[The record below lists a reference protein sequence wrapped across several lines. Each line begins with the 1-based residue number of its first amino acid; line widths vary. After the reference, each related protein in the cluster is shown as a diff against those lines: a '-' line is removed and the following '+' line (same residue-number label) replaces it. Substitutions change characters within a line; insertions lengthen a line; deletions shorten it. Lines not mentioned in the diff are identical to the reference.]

1 MRQTK
6 LLFLLFLFITIP
18 ATIQAYTQNEIVPKD
33 GLLYQVIDLA
43 NFKLSF
49 VGADPSKSGEITI
62 PATFDDGK
70 GTTFTVTKVG
80 GNENYNCTNITKI
93 NLPEGIT
100 EFGYGSF
107 GGSSLRE
114 VNIPSTVTTIS
125 HTAFYRVITLPKFTV
140 ASGNTKFS
148 SDSDGCLYSYNK
160 EDLYA
165 VPTGINTVGG
175 TYTVNSN
182 VKNIFKC
189 AFTNAKGVKK
199 IVLPANLQSVET
211 GFPSIIASSIEL
223 EAFELTPSSTSPFKV
238 IDGVLFNGNTLSNY
252 PPSKSTKDYIVPAGI
267 TAISERAIEG
277 SLYMET
283 IDLKDVVILST
294 NALYTNHK
302 LKTVTLPANL
312 KLDGVAGAI
321 ANCYNISE
329 YKTPANCVNF
339 EAIDGVV
346 YSKGDHSTLY
356 FFPPAKTV
364 DGGKY
369 TIKNWVKTVEK
380 NAFFGSKTIKELT
393 IPTNILTI
401 NENAFNNMSV
411 LTKVTFD
418 ETSNVQTIGN
428 SAFGQCP
435 VLKEATLPSSLT
447 QLSNIFSLSKNLEV
461 INVPADSKLTT
472 IVANALQSN
481 TKLKHFN
488 FLGACDLTTIG
499 AGAFQNLALLEE
511 FKFPKGVTDIQ
522 NNAFNGCKAMKTAE
536 FADDAIITTI
546 GQGAFADCG
555 LISMSIPKSVT
566 KLDREAFRKCS
577 ALTVVNVSENLTD
590 ISPEAFKYC
599 ENLVDINVDKKN
611 TKYSS
616 VDGYLLTK
624 DKETLVIFPHGKA
637 HVKFTLLPPSITK
650 IGDYAFFECEK
661 LTSVMIPNK
670 VKHIGVRAFSL
681 CKNLKD
687 IAFLCDEP
695 ISPSN
700 IDQRNNYM
708 SFDDGTAGTTNM
720 PANIN
725 IYVRKDLKAQYEA
738 IPFYKDKFK
747 SIQPSF
753 EENGNEYLQ
762 VSPTVV
768 DLLSVKSQNHTFVVP
783 EKTTTNGNLEVA
795 LIGDYAFQT
804 ASNKIKEVVIK
815 NNIEYIGAK
824 AFMTN
829 INDNSSTIENV
840 FFISKTPSKK
850 MLSTTR
856 FELDETGTNYKEF
869 ARTTNIYVKKSVA
882 EKYKK
887 EWKKQRWDTATSMMN
902 DSPEDYQFYNQIDYK
917 IKGTPALTN
926 KLYSTFSREFDV
938 DFGDVDNNNT
948 RLFWDA
954 AKNCPKVIAF
964 TSGEKIGNST
974 IRMKSINL
982 GGDIAKD
989 GLYVPANTGVVL
1001 KAIDGSL
1008 PNDFYYR
1015 IGEDDVWSYT
1025 GSNIVKPVTV
1035 DAKDITDTEDGNTNF
1050 YISNGKAFRVSQA
1063 QQFKTEHKLTIGVHK
1078 AYININVPAGAKLS
1092 LVFDDGETT
1101 GIESIDAADNT
1112 TSVNDDA
1119 YYNLNGQRVLKPT
1132 KGIYIHKGKKVIVK

>member
-1 MRQTK
+1 M
-6 LLFLLFLFITIP
+6 
-18 ATIQAYTQNEIVPKD
+18 QAYTQGEIVKKD
-33 GLLYQVIDLA
+33 GLIYQVIDLGHY
-43 NFKLSF
+43 KLSF
-49 VGADPSKSGEITI
+49 VGTESSVSGTITV
-62 PATFDDGK
+62 PASFNDGK

-93 NLPEGIT
+93 TLPEGIT
-100 EFGYGSF
+100 EIGYGSF
-107 GGSSLRE
+107 GGSSLTE

-125 HTAFYRVITLPKFTV
+125 HTAFYRLRALPKFTV
-140 ASGNTKFS
+140 ASSSTNFS
-148 SDSDGCLYSYNK
+148 SDQNGCLYSKNM

-165 VPTGINTVGG
+165 VPTGITTEHG
-175 TYTVNSN
+175 TYTINN
-182 VKNIFKC
+182 KVKNIFKC

-199 IVLPANLQSVET
+199 IVLPTNLQSVET
-211 GFPSIIASSIEL
+211 GFPSIIALSTEL

-238 IDGVLFNGNTLSNY
+238 IDGVLFNGKTLTNY
-252 PPSKSTKDYIVPAGI
+252 PPSKPTKDYKVPDDI
-267 TAISERAIEG
+267 TNIAERAIEG
-277 SLYMET
+277 SLYMES
-283 IDLKDVVILST
+283 IDLNNVVTLST
-294 NALYTNHK
+294 NALYTDHK

-312 KLDGVAGAI
+312 QVSGTAGAI

-369 TIKNWVKTVEK
+369 TVKDWVKTVEK
-380 NAFFGSKTIKELT
+380 NAFFGSTTIQELT
-393 IPTNILTI
+393 IPTNIQTI
-401 NENAFNNMSV
+401 NENAFNNMKV
-411 LTKVTFD
+411 LTKVTFA

-435 VLKEATLPSSLT
+435 LLKEATLPSSLT
-447 QLSNIFSLSKNLEV
+447 QLTNIFSLSENLET
-461 INVPADSKLTT
+461 INVPAGSKLTT
-472 IVANALQSN
+472 IVPNALQSN

-488 FLGACDLTTIG
+488 FLGDCALTTIG
-499 AGAFQNLALLEE
+499 AGAFQNLAQLQE

-522 NNAFNGCKAMKTAE
+522 NNAFNGCKAMKTAN

-555 LISMSIPKSVT
+555 LTSIDIPKSVT
-566 KLDREAFRKCS
+566 KLEREAF
-577 ALTVVNVSENLTD
+577 
-590 ISPEAFKYC
+590 Y
-599 ENLVDINVDKKN
+599 
-611 TKYSS
+611 
-616 VDGYLLTK
+616 
-624 DKETLVIFPHGKA
+624 H
-637 HVKFTLLPPSITK
+637 
-650 IGDYAFFECEK
+650 
-661 LTSVMIPNK
+661 
-670 VKHIGVRAFSL
+670 

-687 IAFLCDEP
+687 IAFLCDVP
-695 ISPSN
+695 IASSN
-700 IDQRNNYM
+700 IDQRSNYM

-720 PANIN
+720 PKNIN
-725 IYVRKDLKAQYEA
+725 IYVRKDLKAQYDA
-738 IPFYKDKFK
+738 IPFYKKFK

-753 EENGNEYLQ
+753 EESGNEYLQ

-783 EKTTTNGNLEVA
+783 EKTTTNSNLEVA
-795 LIGDYAFQT
+795 LIGDYAFQN
-804 ASNKIKEVVIK
+804 ASSKIKEVVIK

-824 AFMTN
+824 AFMTQIDN
-829 INDNSSTIENV
+829 NSSTIENV

-856 FELDETGTNYKEF
+856 FELDETNDNYKEF
-869 ARTTNIYVKKSVA
+869 ANTTNIYVKKSVA

-887 EWKKQRWDTATSMMN
+887 EWKKQRWDTATGMMK
-902 DSPEDYQFYNQIDYK
+902 DSPDDYQFYKQIDYK

-926 KLYSTFSREFDV
+926 KFYSTFSREFAV
-938 DFGDVDNNNT
+938 DFGDVDNNNK

-964 TSGEKIGNST
+964 TSGEKIGNSV

-1015 IGEDDVWSYT
+1015 IGEEDIWNYT
-1025 GSNIVKPVTV
+1025 GDNIVKPVTI
-1035 DAKDITDTEDGNTNF
+1035 DAKDITDTENGNTNF
-1050 YISNGKAFRVSQA
+1050 YISNGKAFHVSQA
-1063 QQFKTEHKLTIGVHK
+1063 QQFKVENKLTVGVHK

-1101 GIESIDAADNT
+1101 GIESIDAAENT
-1112 TSVNDDA
+1112 ASVNNDA
-1119 YYNLNGQRVLKPT
+1119 YYNLNGQRVLNPT
-1132 KGIYIHKGKKVIVK
+1132 KGVYIHKGKKIIVK

>member
-1 MRQTK
+1 M
-6 LLFLLFLFITIP
+6 
-18 ATIQAYTQNEIVPKD
+18 QAYTQGEIVKKD
-33 GLLYQVIDLA
+33 GLIYQVIDLGHY
-43 NFKLSF
+43 KLSF
-49 VGADPSKSGEITI
+49 VGTESSVSGTITV
-62 PATFDDGK
+62 PASFNDGK

-93 NLPEGIT
+93 TLPEGIT
-100 EFGYGSF
+100 EIGYGSF
-107 GGSSLRE
+107 GGSSLTE

-125 HTAFYRVITLPKFTV
+125 HTAFYRLRALPKFTV
-140 ASGNTKFS
+140 ASSSTNFS
-148 SDSDGCLYSYNK
+148 SDQNGCLYSKNM

-165 VPTGINTVGG
+165 VPTGITTEHG
-175 TYTVNSN
+175 TYTINN
-182 VKNIFKC
+182 KVKNIFKC

-199 IVLPANLQSVET
+199 IVLPTNLQSVET
-211 GFPSIIASSIEL
+211 GFPSIIALSTEL

-238 IDGVLFNGNTLSNY
+238 IDGVLFNGKTLTNY
-252 PPSKSTKDYIVPAGI
+252 PPSKPTKDYKVPDDI
-267 TAISERAIEG
+267 TNIAERAIEG
-277 SLYMET
+277 SLYMES
-283 IDLKDVVILST
+283 IDLNNVVTLST
-294 NALYTNHK
+294 NALYTDHK

-312 KLDGVAGAI
+312 QVPGTAGAI

-369 TIKNWVKTVEK
+369 TVKDWVKTVEK
-380 NAFFGSKTIKELT
+380 NAFFGSTTIQELT
-393 IPTNILTI
+393 IPTNIQTI
-401 NENAFNNMSV
+401 NENAFNNMKV
-411 LTKVTFD
+411 LTKVTFA

-435 VLKEATLPSSLT
+435 LLKEATLPSSLT
-447 QLSNIFSLSKNLEV
+447 QLTNIFSLSENLET
-461 INVPADSKLTT
+461 INVPAGSKLTT
-472 IVANALQSN
+472 IVPNALQSN

-488 FLGACDLTTIG
+488 FLGDCALTTIG
-499 AGAFQNLALLEE
+499 AGAFQNLAQLQE

-522 NNAFNGCKAMKTAE
+522 NNAFNGCKAMKTAN

-555 LISMSIPKSVT
+555 LTSIDIPKSVT
-566 KLDREAFRKCS
+566 KLERE
-577 ALTVVNVSENLTD
+577 
-590 ISPEAFKYC
+590 
-599 ENLVDINVDKKN
+599 
-611 TKYSS
+611 
-616 VDGYLLTK
+616 
-624 DKETLVIFPHGKA
+624 
-637 HVKFTLLPPSITK
+637 
-650 IGDYAFFECEK
+650 
-661 LTSVMIPNK
+661 
-670 VKHIGVRAFSL
+670 AFSL

-687 IAFLCDEP
+687 IAFLCDVP
-695 ISPSN
+695 IASSN
-700 IDQRNNYM
+700 IDQRSNYM

-720 PANIN
+720 PKNIN
-725 IYVRKDLKAQYEA
+725 IYVRKDLKAQYDA
-738 IPFYKDKFK
+738 IPFYKKFK

-753 EENGNEYLQ
+753 EESGNEYLQ

-783 EKTTTNGNLEVA
+783 EKTTTNSNLEVA
-795 LIGDYAFQT
+795 LIGDYAFQN
-804 ASNKIKEVVIK
+804 ASSKIKEVVIK

-824 AFMTN
+824 AFMTQIDN
-829 INDNSSTIENV
+829 NSSTIENV

-856 FELDETGTNYKEF
+856 FELDETNDNYKEF
-869 ARTTNIYVKKSVA
+869 ANTTNIYVKKSVA

-887 EWKKQRWDTATSMMN
+887 EWKKQRWDTATGMMK
-902 DSPEDYQFYNQIDYK
+902 DSPDDYQFYKQIDYK

-926 KLYSTFSREFDV
+926 KFYSTFSREFAV
-938 DFGDVDNNNT
+938 DFGDVDNNNK

-964 TSGEKIGNST
+964 TSGEKIGNSV

-1015 IGEDDVWSYT
+1015 IGEEDIWNYT
-1025 GSNIVKPVTV
+1025 GDNIVKPVTI
-1035 DAKDITDTEDGNTNF
+1035 DAKDITDTENGNTNF
-1050 YISNGKAFRVSQA
+1050 YISNGKAFHVSQA
-1063 QQFKTEHKLTIGVHK
+1063 QQFKVENKLTVGVHK

-1101 GIESIDAADNT
+1101 GIESIDAAENT
-1112 TSVNDDA
+1112 ASVNNDA
-1119 YYNLNGQRVLKPT
+1119 YYNLNGQRVLNPT
-1132 KGIYIHKGKKVIVK
+1132 KGVYIHKGKKIIVK

>member
-1 MRQTK
+1 MKQTK
-6 LLFLLFLFITIP
+6 LLFLLLLLMAIP
-18 ATIQAYTQNEIVPKD
+18 ATMQAYTQGEIVKKD
-33 GLLYQVIDLA
+33 GLIYQVIDLGHY
-43 NFKLSF
+43 KLSF
-49 VGADPSKSGEITI
+49 VGTESSVSGTITV
-62 PATFDDGK
+62 PASFNDGK

-93 NLPEGIT
+93 TLPEGIT
-100 EFGYGSF
+100 EIGYGSF
-107 GGSSLRE
+107 GGSSLTE

-125 HTAFYRVITLPKFTV
+125 HTAFYRLRALPKFTV
-140 ASGNTKFS
+140 ASSSTNFS
-148 SDSDGCLYSYNK
+148 SDQNGCLYSKNM

-165 VPTGINTVGG
+165 VPTGITTEHG
-175 TYTVNSN
+175 TYTINN
-182 VKNIFKC
+182 KVKNIFKC

-199 IVLPANLQSVET
+199 IVLPTNLQSVET
-211 GFPSIIASSIEL
+211 GFPSIIALSTEL

-238 IDGVLFNGNTLSNY
+238 IDGVLFNGKTLTNY
-252 PPSKSTKDYIVPAGI
+252 PPSKPTKDYKVPDDI
-267 TAISERAIEG
+267 TNIAERAIEG
-277 SLYMET
+277 SLYMES
-283 IDLKDVVILST
+283 IDLNNVVTLST
-294 NALYTNHK
+294 NALYTDHK

-312 KLDGVAGAI
+312 QVPGTAGAI

-369 TIKNWVKTVEK
+369 TVKDWVKTVEK
-380 NAFFGSKTIKELT
+380 NAFFGSTTIQELT
-393 IPTNILTI
+393 IPTNIQTI
-401 NENAFNNMSV
+401 NENAFNNMKV
-411 LTKVTFD
+411 LTKVTFA

-435 VLKEATLPSSLT
+435 LLKEATLPSSLT
-447 QLSNIFSLSKNLEV
+447 QLTNIFSLSENLET
-461 INVPADSKLTT
+461 INVPAGSKLTT
-472 IVANALQSN
+472 IVPNALQSN

-488 FLGACDLTTIG
+488 FLGDCALTTIG
-499 AGAFQNLALLEE
+499 AGAFQNLAQLQE

-522 NNAFNGCKAMKTAE
+522 NNAFNGCKAMKTAN

-555 LISMSIPKSVT
+555 LTSIDIPKSVT
-566 KLDREAFRKCS
+566 KLERE
-577 ALTVVNVSENLTD
+577 
-590 ISPEAFKYC
+590 
-599 ENLVDINVDKKN
+599 
-611 TKYSS
+611 
-616 VDGYLLTK
+616 
-624 DKETLVIFPHGKA
+624 
-637 HVKFTLLPPSITK
+637 
-650 IGDYAFFECEK
+650 
-661 LTSVMIPNK
+661 
-670 VKHIGVRAFSL
+670 AFSL

-687 IAFLCDEP
+687 IAFLCDVP
-695 ISPSN
+695 IASSN
-700 IDQRNNYM
+700 IDQRSNYM

-720 PANIN
+720 PKNIN
-725 IYVRKDLKAQYEA
+725 IYVRKDLKAQYDA
-738 IPFYKDKFK
+738 IPFYKKFK

-753 EENGNEYLQ
+753 EESGNEYLQ

-783 EKTTTNGNLEVA
+783 EKTTTNSNLEVA
-795 LIGDYAFQT
+795 LIGDYAFQN
-804 ASNKIKEVVIK
+804 ASSKIKEVVIK

-824 AFMTN
+824 AFMTQIDN
-829 INDNSSTIENV
+829 NSSTIENV

-856 FELDETGTNYKEF
+856 FELDETNDNYKEF
-869 ARTTNIYVKKSVA
+869 ANTTNIYVKKSVA

-887 EWKKQRWDTATSMMN
+887 EWKKQRWDTATGMMK
-902 DSPEDYQFYNQIDYK
+902 DSPDDYQFYKQIDYK

-926 KLYSTFSREFDV
+926 KFYSTFSREFAV
-938 DFGDVDNNNT
+938 DFGDVDNNNK

-964 TSGEKIGNST
+964 TSGEKIGNSV

-1015 IGEDDVWSYT
+1015 IGEEDIWNYT
-1025 GSNIVKPVTV
+1025 GDNIVKPVTI
-1035 DAKDITDTEDGNTNF
+1035 DAKDITDTENGNTNF
-1050 YISNGKAFRVSQA
+1050 YISNGKAFHVSQA
-1063 QQFKTEHKLTIGVHK
+1063 QQFKVENKLTVGVHK

-1101 GIESIDAADNT
+1101 GIESIDAAENT
-1112 TSVNDDA
+1112 ASVNNDA
-1119 YYNLNGQRVLKPT
+1119 YYNLNGQRVLNPT
-1132 KGIYIHKGKKVIVK
+1132 KGVYIHKGKKIIVK

>member
-1 MRQTK
+1 MGTESSVSGT
-6 LLFLLFLFITIP
+6 IT
-18 ATIQAYTQNEIVPKD
+18 VP
-33 GLLYQVIDLA
+33 V
-43 NFKLSF
+43 SF
-49 VGADPSKSGEITI
+49 N
-62 PATFDDGK
+62 DGK

-93 NLPEGIT
+93 TLPEGIT
-100 EFGYGSF
+100 EIGYGSF
-107 GGSSLRE
+107 GGSSLTE

-125 HTAFYRVITLPKFTV
+125 HTAFYRLRALPKFTV
-140 ASGNTKFS
+140 ASSSTNFS
-148 SDSDGCLYSYNK
+148 SDQNGCLYSKNM

-165 VPTGINTVGG
+165 VPTGITTEHGA
-175 TYTVNSN
+175 YTINN
-182 VKNIFKC
+182 KVKNIFKC

-199 IVLPANLQSVET
+199 IVLPTNLQSVET
-211 GFPSIIASSIEL
+211 GFPSIIALSTEL

-238 IDGVLFNGNTLSNY
+238 IDGVLFNGKTLTNY
-252 PPSKSTKDYIVPAGI
+252 PPSKPTKDYKVPDDI
-267 TAISERAIEG
+267 TNIAERAIEG
-277 SLYMET
+277 SLYMES
-283 IDLKDVVILST
+283 IDLNNVVTLST
-294 NALYTNHK
+294 NALYTDHK

-312 KLDGVAGAI
+312 QVPGTAGAI

-369 TIKNWVKTVEK
+369 TVKDWVKTVEK
-380 NAFFGSKTIKELT
+380 NAFFGSTTIQELT
-393 IPTNILTI
+393 IPTNIQTI
-401 NENAFNNMSV
+401 NENAFNNMKV
-411 LTKVTFD
+411 LTKVTFA

-435 VLKEATLPSSLT
+435 LLKEATLPSSLT
-447 QLSNIFSLSKNLEV
+447 QLTNIFSLSENLET
-461 INVPADSKLTT
+461 INVPAGSKLTT
-472 IVANALQSN
+472 IVPNALQSN

-488 FLGACDLTTIG
+488 FLGDCALTTIG
-499 AGAFQNLALLEE
+499 AGAFQNLAQLQE

-522 NNAFNGCKAMKTAE
+522 NNAFNGCKAMKTAN

-555 LISMSIPKSVT
+555 LTSIDIPKSVT
-566 KLDREAFRKCS
+566 KLEREAFRNCK
-577 ALTVVNVSENLTD
+577 ALSIVNVSEKLTD

-611 TKYSS
+611 TMYSS

-624 DKETLVIFPHGKA
+624 DKKTLVIFPHGKA
-637 HVKFTLLPPSITK
+637 HAKFTLLPPSITK
-650 IGDYAFFECEK
+650 IGDYAFYECEK

-670 VKHIGVRAFSL
+670 VTSIGIRAFSL

-687 IAFLCDEP
+687 IAFLCDVP
-695 ISPSN
+695 IASSN
-700 IDQRNNYM
+700 IDQRSNYM

-720 PANIN
+720 PKNIN
-725 IYVRKDLKAQYEA
+725 IYVRKDLKAQYDA
-738 IPFYKDKFK
+738 IPFYKKFK

-753 EENGNEYLQ
+753 EESGNEYLQ

-783 EKTTTNGNLEVA
+783 EKTTTNSNLEVA
-795 LIGDYAFQT
+795 LIGDYAFQN
-804 ASNKIKEVVIK
+804 ASSKIKEVVIK

-824 AFMTN
+824 AFMTQIDN
-829 INDNSSTIENV
+829 NSSTIENV

-856 FELDETGTNYKEF
+856 FELDETNDNYKEF
-869 ARTTNIYVKKSVA
+869 ANTTNIYVKKSVA

-887 EWKKQRWDTATSMMN
+887 EWKKQRWDTATGMMK
-902 DSPEDYQFYNQIDYK
+902 DSPDDYQFYKQIDYK

-938 DFGDVDNNNT
+938 DFGDVDNNNK

-964 TSGEKIGNST
+964 TSGEKIGNSV

-1015 IGEDDVWSYT
+1015 IGEEDIWNYT
-1025 GSNIVKPVTV
+1025 GDNIVKPVTI
-1035 DAKDITDTEDGNTNF
+1035 DAKDITDTENGNTNF
-1050 YISNGKAFRVSQA
+1050 YISNGKAFHVSQA
-1063 QQFKTEHKLTIGVHK
+1063 QQFKVENKLTVGVHK

-1101 GIESIDAADNT
+1101 GIESIDAAENT
-1112 TSVNDDA
+1112 ASVNNDA
-1119 YYNLNGQRVLKPT
+1119 YYNLNGQRVLNPT
-1132 KGIYIHKGKKVIVK
+1132 KGVYIHKGKKIIVK

>member
-1 MRQTK
+1 M
-6 LLFLLFLFITIP
+6 
-18 ATIQAYTQNEIVPKD
+18 
-33 GLLYQVIDLA
+33 IDLGHY
-43 NFKLSF
+43 KLSF
-49 VGADPSKSGEITI
+49 VGTESSVSGTITV
-62 PATFDDGK
+62 PASFNDGK

-93 NLPEGIT
+93 TLPEGIT
-100 EFGYGSF
+100 EIGYGSF
-107 GGSSLRE
+107 GGSSLTE

-125 HTAFYRVITLPKFTV
+125 HTAFYRLRALPKFTV
-140 ASGNTKFS
+140 ASSSTNFS
-148 SDSDGCLYSYNK
+148 SDQNGCLYSKNM

-165 VPTGINTVGG
+165 VPTGITTEHG
-175 TYTVNSN
+175 TYTINN
-182 VKNIFKC
+182 KVKNIFKC

-199 IVLPANLQSVET
+199 IVLPTNLQSVET
-211 GFPSIIASSIEL
+211 GFPSIIALSTEL

-238 IDGVLFNGNTLSNY
+238 IDGVLFNGKTLTNY
-252 PPSKSTKDYIVPAGI
+252 PPSKPTKDYKVPDDI
-267 TAISERAIEG
+267 TNIAERAIEG
-277 SLYMET
+277 SLYMES
-283 IDLKDVVILST
+283 IDLNNVVTLST
-294 NALYTNHK
+294 NALYTDHK

-312 KLDGVAGAI
+312 QVSGTAGAI

-369 TIKNWVKTVEK
+369 TVKDWVKTVEK
-380 NAFFGSKTIKELT
+380 NAFFGSTTIQELT
-393 IPTNILTI
+393 IPTNIQTI
-401 NENAFNNMSV
+401 NENAFNNMKV
-411 LTKVTFD
+411 LTKVTFA

-435 VLKEATLPSSLT
+435 LLKEATLPSSLT
-447 QLSNIFSLSKNLEV
+447 QLTNIFSLSENLET
-461 INVPADSKLTT
+461 INVPAGSKLTT
-472 IVANALQSN
+472 IVPNALQSN

-488 FLGACDLTTIG
+488 FLGDCALTTIG
-499 AGAFQNLALLEE
+499 AGAFQNLAQLQE

-522 NNAFNGCKAMKTAE
+522 NNAFNGCKAMKTAN

-555 LISMSIPKSVT
+555 LTSIDIPKSVT
-566 KLDREAFRKCS
+566 KLEREAF
-577 ALTVVNVSENLTD
+577 
-590 ISPEAFKYC
+590 
-599 ENLVDINVDKKN
+599 
-611 TKYSS
+611 
-616 VDGYLLTK
+616 DG
-624 DKETLVIFPHGKA
+624 
-637 HVKFTLLPPSITK
+637 
-650 IGDYAFFECEK
+650 
-661 LTSVMIPNK
+661 
-670 VKHIGVRAFSL
+670 

-687 IAFLCDEP
+687 IAFLCDVP
-695 ISPSN
+695 IASSN
-700 IDQRNNYM
+700 IDQRSNHM

-720 PANIN
+720 PKNIN
-725 IYVRKDLKAQYEA
+725 IYVRKDLKAQYDA
-738 IPFYKDKFK
+738 IPFYKKFK

-753 EENGNEYLQ
+753 EESGNEYLQ

-783 EKTTTNGNLEVA
+783 EKTTTNSNLEVA
-795 LIGDYAFQT
+795 LIGDYAFQN
-804 ASNKIKEVVIK
+804 ASSKIKEVVIK

-824 AFMTN
+824 AFMTQIDN
-829 INDNSSTIENV
+829 NSSTIENV

-856 FELDETGTNYKEF
+856 FELDETNDNYKEF
-869 ARTTNIYVKKSVA
+869 ANTTNIYVKKSVA

-887 EWKKQRWDTATSMMN
+887 EWKKQRWDTATGMMK
-902 DSPEDYQFYNQIDYK
+902 DSPDDYQFYKQIDYK

-926 KLYSTFSREFDV
+926 KFYSTFSREFAV
-938 DFGDVDNNNT
+938 DFGDVDNNNK

-964 TSGEKIGNST
+964 TSGEKIGNSV

-1015 IGEDDVWSYT
+1015 IGEEDIWNYT
-1025 GSNIVKPVTV
+1025 GDNIVKPVTI
-1035 DAKDITDTEDGNTNF
+1035 DAKDITDTENGNTNF
-1050 YISNGKAFRVSQA
+1050 YISNGKAFHVSQA
-1063 QQFKTEHKLTIGVHK
+1063 QQFKVENKLTVGVHK

-1101 GIESIDAADNT
+1101 GIESIDAAENT
-1112 TSVNDDA
+1112 VSVNNDA
-1119 YYNLNGQRVLKPT
+1119 YYNLNGQRVLNPT
-1132 KGIYIHKGKKVIVK
+1132 KGVYIHKGKKIIVK

>member
-1 MRQTK
+1 M
-6 LLFLLFLFITIP
+6 
-18 ATIQAYTQNEIVPKD
+18 QAYTQGEIVKKD
-33 GLLYQVIDLA
+33 GLIYQVIDLGHY
-43 NFKLSF
+43 KLSF
-49 VGADPSKSGEITI
+49 VGTESSVSGTITV
-62 PATFDDGK
+62 PASFNDGK

-93 NLPEGIT
+93 TLPEGIT
-100 EFGYGSF
+100 EIGYGSF
-107 GGSSLRE
+107 GGSSLTE

-125 HTAFYRVITLPKFTV
+125 HTAFYRLRALPKFTV
-140 ASGNTKFS
+140 ASSSTNFS
-148 SDSDGCLYSYNK
+148 SDQNGCLYSKNM

-165 VPTGINTVGG
+165 VPTGITTEHG
-175 TYTVNSN
+175 TYTINN
-182 VKNIFKC
+182 KVKNIFKC

-199 IVLPANLQSVET
+199 IVLPTNLQSVET
-211 GFPSIIASSIEL
+211 GFPSIIALSTEL

-238 IDGVLFNGNTLSNY
+238 IDGVLFNGKTLTNY
-252 PPSKSTKDYIVPAGI
+252 PPSKPTKDYKVPDDI
-267 TAISERAIEG
+267 TNIAERAIEG
-277 SLYMET
+277 SLYMES
-283 IDLKDVVILST
+283 IDLNNVVTLST
-294 NALYTNHK
+294 NALYTDHK

-312 KLDGVAGAI
+312 QVSGTAGAI

-369 TIKNWVKTVEK
+369 TVKDWVKTVEK
-380 NAFFGSKTIKELT
+380 NAFFGSTTIQELT
-393 IPTNILTI
+393 IPTNIQTI
-401 NENAFNNMSV
+401 NENAFNNMKV
-411 LTKVTFD
+411 LTKVTFA

-435 VLKEATLPSSLT
+435 LLKEATLPSSLT
-447 QLSNIFSLSKNLEV
+447 QLTNIFSLSENLET
-461 INVPADSKLTT
+461 INVPAGSKLTT
-472 IVANALQSN
+472 IVPNALQSN

-488 FLGACDLTTIG
+488 FLGDCALTTIG
-499 AGAFQNLALLEE
+499 AGAFQNLAQLQE

-522 NNAFNGCKAMKTAE
+522 NNAFNGCKAMKTAN

-555 LISMSIPKSVT
+555 LTSIDIPKSVT
-566 KLDREAFRKCS
+566 KLEREAF
-577 ALTVVNVSENLTD
+577 
-590 ISPEAFKYC
+590 
-599 ENLVDINVDKKN
+599 
-611 TKYSS
+611 
-616 VDGYLLTK
+616 G
-624 DKETLVIFPHGKA
+624 
-637 HVKFTLLPPSITK
+637 
-650 IGDYAFFECEK
+650 
-661 LTSVMIPNK
+661 
-670 VKHIGVRAFSL
+670 L

-687 IAFLCDEP
+687 IAFLCDVP
-695 ISPSN
+695 IASSN
-700 IDQRNNYM
+700 IDQRSNYM

-720 PANIN
+720 PKNIN
-725 IYVRKDLKAQYEA
+725 IYVRKDLKAQYDA
-738 IPFYKDKFK
+738 IPFYKKFK

-753 EENGNEYLQ
+753 EESGNEYLQ

-783 EKTTTNGNLEVA
+783 EKTTTNSNLEVA
-795 LIGDYAFQT
+795 LIGDYAFQN
-804 ASNKIKEVVIK
+804 ASSKIKEVVIK

-824 AFMTN
+824 AFMTQIDN
-829 INDNSSTIENV
+829 NSSTIENV

-856 FELDETGTNYKEF
+856 FELDETNDNYKEF
-869 ARTTNIYVKKSVA
+869 ANTTNIYVKKSVA

-887 EWKKQRWDTATSMMN
+887 EWKKQRWDTATGMMK
-902 DSPEDYQFYNQIDYK
+902 DSPDDYQFYKQIDYK

-926 KLYSTFSREFDV
+926 KFYSTFSREFAV
-938 DFGDVDNNNT
+938 DFGDVDNNNK

-964 TSGEKIGNST
+964 TSGEKIGNSV

-1015 IGEDDVWSYT
+1015 IGEEDIWNYT
-1025 GSNIVKPVTV
+1025 GDNIVKPVTI
-1035 DAKDITDTEDGNTNF
+1035 DAKDITDTENGNTNF
-1050 YISNGKAFRVSQA
+1050 YISNGKAFHVSQA
-1063 QQFKTEHKLTIGVHK
+1063 QQFKVENKLTVGVHK

-1101 GIESIDAADNT
+1101 GIESIDAAENT
-1112 TSVNDDA
+1112 ASVNNDA
-1119 YYNLNGQRVLKPT
+1119 YYNLNGQRVLNPT
-1132 KGIYIHKGKKVIVK
+1132 KGVYIHKGKKIIVK